1 MLDRAEAHARG
12 VADRVHRRARIALRA
27 QDIARGGDHLGARR
41 GAAGSLA
48 ASGLGGGRRH
58 AAIMGDSVLSTYRR
72 DGHRVAQSRPPH
84 KTTVTLTSAVRGRI
98 PPVPSAPLTFRKN
111 PLAVSASVAVIP
123 WADRKSTRLNSS

>member
-1 MLDRAEAHARG
+1 MLFFFKPKTAYEL
-12 VADRVHRRARIALRA
+12 RISDGSSDVCSSDL
-27 QDIARGGDHLGARR
+27 LGARR

-72 DGHRVAQSRPPH
+72 DGHRVAQSRPPQ
-84 KTTVTLTSAVRGRI
+84 KPTVTLTPAVRGRI
-98 PPVPSAPLTFRKN
+98 TPVPSAPLTFRKN

-123 WADRKSTRLNSS
+123 WALARLLT